1 MNCQLC
7 QKELDAY
14 HKGTLP
20 EGIRIQVETHLG
32 ECKACAESFQL
43 VSLANKVMDA
53 EKEIKS
59 SPFLVTRIM
68 AGIEK
73 LEQNQANYQYTPSFK
88 SILKPALISV
98 SFAAA
103 IFIGIL
109 AGNIYLPTQS
119 INKLPVEMTY
129 MNDAA
134 LESVD
139 LFSNF
144 SK

>member
-14 HKGTLP
+14 QEGTLP

-43 VSLANKVMDA
+43 GSLSKKVMDA

-59 SPFLVTRIM
+59 NPFLVTRIM
-68 AGIEK
+68 ACIEE
-73 LEQNQANYQYTPSFK
+73 LEQNRESYQRVPAYRSV
-88 SILKPALISV
+88 LKPALISV
-98 SFAAA
+98 SIAAA
-103 IFIGIL
+103 IFIGVLVGSID
-109 AGNIYLPTQS
+109 LPAQS
-119 INKLPVEMTY
+119 VNKLPVEMTY

-139 LFSNF
+139 LFSQL
-144 SK
+144 

>member
-14 HKGTLP
+14 QEGTLP

-53 EKEIKS
+53 EKEMKS
-59 SPFLVTRIM
+59 NPFLVTRIM
-68 AGIEK
+68 SGIEE
-73 LEQNQANYQYTPSFK
+73 LEQNRESYQRIPGYQ

-98 SFAAA
+98 SIAAA
-103 IFIGIL
+103 IFIGVMV
-109 AGNIYLPTQS
+109 GNVYLPAQS
-119 INKLPVEMTY
+119 INRLPVEMTY

-139 LFSNF
+139 LFSQL
-144 SK
+144 

>member
-14 HKGTLP
+14 QEGTLP

-32 ECKACAESFQL
+32 ECKACAECFQL
-43 VSLANKVMDA
+43 VSLSNKVMDA

-59 SPFLVTRIM
+59 NPFLVTRIM
-68 AGIEK
+68 AGIEE
-73 LEQNQANYQYTPSFK
+73 LEQNQVSYQRVPAYRSV
-88 SILKPALISV
+88 LKPALISV
-98 SFAAA
+98 SIAAA
-103 IFIGIL
+103 IFIGVL
-109 AGNIYLPTQS
+109 VGNIDLPAQS
-119 INKLPVEMTY
+119 VNKLPVEMTY

-139 LFSNF
+139 LFSEL
-144 SK
+144 